1 MKQNIQRINPAVPFP
16 KKIPDADSIKL
27 LGTIVR
33 EVAYGSAFHMQL
45 KEFGTDIQDNNTCI
59 SSNCSLSISSC
70 ETEVDDIVER
80 REDMKH
86 HQDTVFQIISPV
98 KEHPVSLQE
107 IHNGCERIKRSLF
120 KTEDE
125 IAEVE
130 SQTRTQSA
138 WQEVY
143 KHRFGRETASES
155 HRVGCTHKVGTS
167 PSKIIK
173 EVLYSDNNYVVS
185 VTGRE
190 R

>member
-1 MKQNIQRINPAVPFP
+1 MII
-16 KKIPDADSIKL
+16 
-27 LGTIVR
+27 
-33 EVAYGSAFHMQL
+33 
-45 KEFGTDIQDNNTCI
+45 
-59 SSNCSLSISSC
+59 
-70 ETEVDDIVER
+70 IVEG

-107 IHNGCERIKRSLF
+107 IHNGCKRIKRSLF

-173 EVLYSDNNYVVS
+173 EVLYSDNNYIVS
-185 VTGRE
+185 VTGHE

>member
-1 MKQNIQRINPAVPFP
+1 MRTVLHFTCNSKSLKQTF
-16 KKIPDADSIKL
+16 KI
-27 LGTIVR
+27 TILVSPLT
-33 EVAYGSAFHMQL
+33 VHFQFQVV
-45 KEFGTDIQDNNTCI
+45 KQ
-59 SSNCSLSISSC
+59 
-70 ETEVDDIVER
+70 VDDIVEG

-155 HRVGCTHKVGTS
+155 HKVGCTHKVGTS

-173 EVLYSDNNYVVS
+173 EVLYSDNNYIVS
-185 VTGRE
+185 VTGHE

>member
-1 MKQNIQRINPAVPFP
+1 
-16 KKIPDADSIKL
+16 
-27 LGTIVR
+27 
-33 EVAYGSAFHMQL
+33 MQL

-70 ETEVDDIVER
+70 ETEVDDIVEG

-173 EVLYSDNNYVVS
+173 EVLYSDNNYIVS
-185 VTGRE
+185 VTGHE

>member
-1 MKQNIQRINPAVPFP
+1 MKQNIQRVNSAVPFP

-27 LGTIVR
+27 LGPIVR

-70 ETEVDDIVER
+70 ETEVDDIVEG

-125 IAEVE
+125 LLRWSLKQEHSLLGKKCINTGLVE
-130 SQTRTQSA
+130 RQLQR
-138 WQEVY
+138 
-143 KHRFGRETASES
+143 
-155 HRVGCTHKVGTS
+155 
-167 PSKIIK
+167 
-173 EVLYSDNNYVVS
+173 
-185 VTGRE
+185 VTGLDALIR
-190 R
+190 

>member
-1 MKQNIQRINPAVPFP
+1 MKQNIQRVNSAVPFP

-70 ETEVDDIVER
+70 ETEVGDIVEG
-80 REDMKH
+80 REDMKN

-173 EVLYSDNNYVVS
+173 EVLYSDNNYIVS
-185 VTGRE
+185 VTGHE